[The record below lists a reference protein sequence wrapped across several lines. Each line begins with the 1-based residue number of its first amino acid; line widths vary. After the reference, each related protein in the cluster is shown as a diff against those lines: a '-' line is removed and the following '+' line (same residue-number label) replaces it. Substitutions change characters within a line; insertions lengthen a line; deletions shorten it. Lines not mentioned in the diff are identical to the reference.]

1 MDDSKKVRMLLLIVL
16 LLSAVC
22 SLSLALAT
30 YTHITGELPF
40 DLEAHYKFRDETYG
54 AEKIE
59 MKAAE
64 LPIQENSIDEVTLRT
79 LHEEMKEKEVS
90 LSAREERVAE
100 KEALVK
106 SLLQNVDT
114 SRKKTLEVLEEVKKA
129 RADSKKDFEKQKADI
144 AAQKQ
149 SFVNSKKLLDTNIV
163 KKISSTLESMQP
175 LTSMLIIN
183 DLEVDEASRLLN
195 AMDREKR
202 AQILAQMIEVT
213 EVGGN
218 KLNVSDKI
226 NFRRKANEIIRKLRE
241 LKVEPQAPEATE

>member
-1 MDDSKKVRMLLLIVL
+1 MDDSKKIRMLLLIVL

-40 DLEAHYKFRDETYG
+40 DLEAHAQFRDETYG
-54 AEKIE
+54 AAKIE
-59 MKAAE
+59 LKAAE

-79 LHEEMKEKEVS
+79 LHKEMKEKEQTLIS
-90 LSAREERVAE
+90 REERVVE
-100 KEALVK
+100 KEGLVK
-106 SLLQNVDT
+106 SLLLNAET
-114 SRKKTLEVLEEVKKA
+114 SRKKTVEVLESVKKE
-129 RADSKKDFEKQKADI
+129 RADAKKDFEAQKAEI

-149 SFVNSKKLLDTNIV
+149 SFVDSKKLLDTNIV

-183 DLEVDEASRLLN
+183 DLEIDEASRLLN
-195 AMDREKR
+195 AMSKEKR
-202 AQILAQMIEVT
+202 AQVLSQMIEVT
-213 EVGGN
+213 QVDGN
-218 KLNVSDKI
+218 KLSVSDKI